1 MAAPAP
7 LSEPGTEKETWYNT
21 DYARTRNLIE
31 RTFGIWKQRFAVL
44 KCLQTELS
52 TAKQIMTAC
61 AVLHN
66 IATVNNIP
74 LETENDQHEENAS
87 DIDIDG
93 GDDVGPRGA
102 WRAHYI
108 QQHFQATH

>member
-52 TAKQIMTAC
+52 TAKRIMTAC
-61 AVLHN
+61 AILHN
-66 IATVNNIP
+66 IVTVNNIP

-93 GDDVGPRGA
+93 GDDGP
-102 WRAHYI
+102 
-108 QQHFQATH
+108 